1 MEKKLGGGRVVSQKQ
16 FLDNDRKVLVF
27 FTNSGDNQYVF
38 NYFLAD
44 DTVEIRECHFA
55 NDGRDSF
62 AVYLRRQKLPETFS
76 VNQPEGHDMHRVRSG
91 LDPSPGGRYSPAG
104 HFLHS

>member
-1 MEKKLGGGRVVSQKQ
+1 M
-16 FLDNDRKVLVF
+16 DNDRKVLVF
-27 FTNSGDNQYVF
+27 FTNAGDNQYVF

-62 AVYLRRQKLPETFS
+62 AVYLRRQKLPETFD
-76 VNQPEGHDMHRVRSG
+76 VNQPG
-91 LDPSPGGRYSPAG
+91 
-104 HFLHS
+104 